1 MTPATLRSLLDTI
14 RQASGIP
21 VIMGPTAAGKSELAF
36 ALARECGGE
45 IVSADS
51 MQFYRGLD
59 IGTAK
64 PTAEE
69 RRAVPHHL
77 IDSMDISEKSDVF
90 RFRTDALRIIGE
102 IRSRGHLPIVAGGSG
117 LYLHA
122 LVYGLDVLPADQA
135 LRDELDVA
143 YDNDAGFPEIAA
155 SMERE
160 CPLDYQRFYPHR
172 RKLIRAREVFLLSGK
187 QISELQSGESAPDP
201 MFSQFVLVRD
211 RADLVDRIR
220 RRAGIMLDSGWIE
233 EARAMLAKGLLNTPT
248 AWQAI
253 GYAQIGDYLA
263 GKLTRD
269 KLLETI
275 VIATRQFARRQATW
289 FRTRHKEA
297 IFLPVPA
304 DATTITE

>member
-1 MTPATLRSLLDTI
+1 MTPATLRSLLDAI
-14 RQASGIP
+14 RHAPGIP

-69 RRAVPHHL
+69 RRQVPHHL

-102 IRSRGHLPIVAGGSG
+102 IRARGHLPVVAGGSG

-122 LVYGLDVLPADQA
+122 LVYGLDVLPAKQS
-135 LRDELDVA
+135 LRDELDAA
-143 YDNDAGFPEIAA
+143 YDNDAGFPELAA
-155 SMERE
+155 VMERE
-160 CPLDYQRFYPHR
+160 CPLDFKRFYPHR

-187 QISELQSGESAPDP
+187 QISELQSGENEPDP

-211 RADLVDRIR
+211 RADLVRRIR
-220 RRAGIMLDSGWIE
+220 KRAEVMLESGWIE
-233 EARAMLAKGLLNTPT
+233 EARIMLGKGLLNAPT

-253 GYAQIGDYLA
+253 GYTQIGDYLA
-263 GKLTRD
+263 GKLTRAE
-269 KLLETI
+269 LLESI

-289 FRTRHKEA
+289 FRNRHREA
-297 IFLPVPA
+297 AFLSIPA
-304 DATTITE
+304 SED

>member
-1 MTPATLRSLLDTI
+1 MKPATLRSLLDAV
-14 RQASGIP
+14 RRAPGIP

-69 RRAVPHHL
+69 RRLVPHHL

-102 IRSRGHLPIVAGGSG
+102 IRARGHMPVVAGGSG

-122 LVYGLDVLPADQA
+122 LVYGLDVLPAKQS
-135 LRDELDVA
+135 LRDELDA
-143 YDNDAGFPEIAA
+143 AFDNDAHFPELAA
-155 SMERE
+155 VMERE
-160 CPLDYQRFYPHR
+160 CPLDFRRFYPHR
-172 RKLIRAREVFLLSGK
+172 RKMIRAREVYLLSGK
-187 QISELQSGESAPDP
+187 QISELQSGESVPDP
-201 MFSQFVLVRD
+201 AFSQFVLVRD
-211 RADLVDRIR
+211 RADLVGRIR
-220 RRAGIMLDSGWIE
+220 RRAARMLDSGWIE
-233 EARAMLAKGLLNTPT
+233 EARLMLANGLLDAPT

-263 GKLTRD
+263 GKMDRD
-269 KLLETI
+269 VLLESI

-289 FRTRHKEA
+289 FRNRHKEA
-297 IFLPVPA
+297 VFLAVPA
-304 DATTITE
+304 ED

>member
-1 MTPATLRSLLDTI
+1 MTPETLRSLLDAI
-14 RQASGIP
+14 RGTSGIP

-102 IRSRGHLPIVAGGSG
+102 IRSRGRLPIVAGGSG

-122 LVYGLDVLPADQA
+122 LVYGLDVLPAEQS
-135 LRDELDVA
+135 LRDELDAA
-143 YDNDAGFPEIAA
+143 YDNDEGFPELAA
-155 SMERE
+155 IMKRE
-160 CPLDYQRFYPHR
+160 CPLDFNRFYPHR

-187 QISELQSGESAPDP
+187 QITELQSGESVPDP
-201 MFSQFVLVRD
+201 AFAQFVLVRD
-211 RADLVDRIR
+211 RADLVRRIR
-220 RRAGIMLDSGWIE
+220 ERAEAMLKSGWIE
-233 EARAMLAKGLLNTPT
+233 EARNMLAQGLLNAPT

-263 GKLTRD
+263 GKMTRD
-269 KLLETI
+269 ELLESI

-289 FRTRHKEA
+289 FRNRHKEA
-297 IFLPVPA
+297 AFLSVPA
-304 DATTITE
+304 EN

>member
-1 MTPATLRSLLDTI
+1 MTPATLRSLLDAV
-14 RQASGIP
+14 RRAPGIP

-59 IGTAK
+59 VGTAK

-69 RRAVPHHL
+69 RRLVPHHL

-102 IRSRGHLPIVAGGSG
+102 IRSRGRLPVVAGGSG

-122 LVYGLDVLPADQA
+122 LVYGLDVLPAKQS
-135 LRDELDVA
+135 LRDELDAA
-143 YDNDAGFPEIAA
+143 YDNDAGFPELAA
-155 SMERE
+155 VMERE
-160 CPLDYQRFYPHR
+160 CPLDFKRFYPHR

-187 QISELQSGESAPDP
+187 QISELQSGENEPDP

-211 RADLVDRIR
+211 RADLVRRICK
-220 RRAGIMLDSGWIE
+220 RAEIMLGSGWIE
-233 EARAMLAKGLLNTPT
+233 EARVMLAKGLLNAPT

-263 GKLTRD
+263 GKMTRAD
-269 KLLETI
+269 LLESI
-275 VIATRQFARRQATW
+275 VIATRQFARRQSTW
-289 FRTRHKEA
+289 FRNRHKEA
-297 IFLPVPA
+297 TFLSVPA
-304 DATTITE
+304 D

>member
-1 MTPATLRSLLDTI
+1 MKPATLRSLLDAV
-14 RQASGIP
+14 RRAPGIP

-69 RRAVPHHL
+69 RRLVPHHL

-102 IRSRGHLPIVAGGSG
+102 IRARGHMPVVAGGSG

-122 LVYGLDVLPADQA
+122 LVYGLDVLPAKQS
-135 LRDELDVA
+135 LRDELDAA
-143 YDNDAGFPEIAA
+143 YDNDALFPELAA
-155 SMERE
+155 VMERE
-160 CPLDYQRFYPHR
+160 CPLDFRRFYPHR
-172 RKLIRAREVFLLSGK
+172 RKMIRAREVYLLSGK
-187 QISELQSGESAPDP
+187 QISELQSGESVPDP
-201 MFSQFVLVRD
+201 AFSQFVLVRD
-211 RADLVDRIR
+211 RADLVGRIR
-220 RRAGIMLDSGWIE
+220 RRAARMLDSGWIE
-233 EARAMLAKGLLNTPT
+233 EARLMLANGLLDAPT

-263 GKLTRD
+263 GKMDRD
-269 KLLETI
+269 ELLESI

-289 FRTRHKEA
+289 FRNRHKEA
-297 IFLPVPA
+297 VFLAVPA
-304 DATTITE
+304 ED

>member
-1 MTPATLRSLLDTI
+1 MTPATLRNLLDAVRRT
-14 RQASGIP
+14 SGIP

-102 IRSRGHLPIVAGGSG
+102 IRARGHLPVVAGGSG

-122 LVYGLDVLPADQA
+122 LVYGLDVLPAKQS
-135 LRDELDVA
+135 LRDELDAA
-143 YDNDAGFPEIAA
+143 YDNEEHFPDLA
-155 SMERE
+155 SVMKRE
-160 CPLDYQRFYPHR
+160 CPLDFRRFYPHR
-172 RKLIRAREVFLLSGK
+172 RKLIRAREVYLLSGK
-187 QISELQSGESAPDP
+187 QISELQSGGFSPDP
-201 MFSQFVLVRD
+201 GFAQFVLVRD
-211 RADLVDRIR
+211 RADLVNRIR
-220 RRAGIMLDSGWIE
+220 RRAAVMLKSGWID
-233 EARAMLAKGLLNTPT
+233 EAKEMLAKGLLQAPT

-263 GKLTRD
+263 GKMTREE
-269 KLLETI
+269 LLEAI
-275 VIATRQFARRQATW
+275 VIATRQYARRQASW
-289 FRTRHKEA
+289 FRSQHKEA
-297 IFLPVPA
+297 AFLPVPA
-304 DATTITE
+304 EE

>member
-1 MTPATLRSLLDTI
+1 MTPATLRNLLDAI
-14 RQASGIP
+14 RRTPGIP

-45 IVSADS
+45 VVSADS

-69 RRAVPHHL
+69 RRLVPHHL

-102 IRSRGHLPIVAGGSG
+102 IRSRGHLPVVAGGSG

-122 LVYGLDVLPADQA
+122 LVYGLDVLPAKQS
-135 LRDELDVA
+135 LRDELDAA
-143 YDNDAGFPEIAA
+143 YDNEEHFPELAA
-155 SMERE
+155 IMERE
-160 CPLDYQRFYPHR
+160 CPLDFRRFHPHR

-187 QISELQSGESAPDP
+187 QISELQSGGFTPDP
-201 MFSQFVLVRD
+201 AFAQFVLVRE
-211 RADLVDRIR
+211 RTDLVNRIR
-220 RRAGIMLDSGWIE
+220 RRAARMLESGWIE
-233 EARAMLAKGLLNTPT
+233 EAKEMLAKGLLRTPT

-263 GKLTRD
+263 GKMTREE
-269 KLLETI
+269 LLESI
-275 VIATRQFARRQATW
+275 VIATRQYARRQASW
-289 FRTRHKEA
+289 FRSQHKEA
-297 IFLPVPA
+297 VFLTVSA
-304 DATTITE
+304 ED

>member
-1 MTPATLRSLLDTI
+1 MTPATLRSLLDAV
-14 RQASGIP
+14 RRAPGIP
-21 VIMGPTAAGKSELAF
+21 VIMGPTAAGKSELVF

-69 RRAVPHHL
+69 RRLVPHHL

-102 IRSRGHLPIVAGGSG
+102 IRSRGHLPVVAGGSG
-117 LYLHA
+117 LYLHS
-122 LVYGLDVLPADQA
+122 LVYGLDVLPAKQS
-135 LRDELDVA
+135 LRDELDAA
-143 YDNDAGFPEIAA
+143 YDNDAGFPELAA
-155 SMERE
+155 VMERE
-160 CPLDYQRFYPHR
+160 CPLDFKRFYPHR

-187 QISELQSGESAPDP
+187 QISELQSGENEPDSR
-201 MFSQFVLVRD
+201 FSQFVLVRD
-211 RADLVDRIR
+211 RADLVRRIR
-220 RRAGIMLDSGWIE
+220 KRAEIMLESGWIE
-233 EARAMLAKGLLNTPT
+233 EARVMLAKGLLDAPT

-263 GKLTRD
+263 GKMARD
-269 KLLETI
+269 ELLESI
-275 VIATRQFARRQATW
+275 VIATRQFARRQSTW
-289 FRTRHKEA
+289 FRNRHKEA
-297 IFLPVPA
+297 AFLSLTA
-304 DATTITE
+304 SSED

>member
-1 MTPATLRSLLDTI
+1 MTPATLRNLLDAVRRTP
-14 RQASGIP
+14 GIP

-59 IGTAK
+59 VGTAK

-69 RRAVPHHL
+69 RRLVPHHL

-102 IRSRGHLPIVAGGSG
+102 IRARGRLPIVAGGSG

-122 LVYGLDVLPADQA
+122 LVYGLDVLPAKQS
-135 LRDELDVA
+135 LRDELDAA
-143 YDNDAGFPEIAA
+143 YDNDARFPELAA
-155 SMERE
+155 VMERE
-160 CPLDYQRFYPHR
+160 CPLDFRRFYPHR
-172 RKLIRAREVFLLSGK
+172 RKMIRAREVFLLSGR
-187 QISELQSGESAPDP
+187 QISELQSGGSAPDP
-201 MFSQFVLVRD
+201 AFAQFVLVRD
-211 RADLVDRIR
+211 RADLVRRIR
-220 RRAGIMLDSGWIE
+220 RRAEAMLDSGWIE
-233 EARAMLAKGLLNTPT
+233 EARTMLAKGLLLAPT

-263 GKLTRD
+263 GKINRGE
-269 KLLETI
+269 LLESI
-275 VIATRQFARRQATW
+275 VVATRQFARRQASW
-289 FRTRHKEA
+289 FRSQHKEA
-297 IFLPVPA
+297 VFLTLPA
-304 DATTITE
+304 ED

>member
-1 MTPATLRSLLDTI
+1 MTPATLRSLLDAV
-14 RQASGIP
+14 RRAPGIP

-69 RRAVPHHL
+69 RRMVPHHM

-102 IRSRGHLPIVAGGSG
+102 IRSRGRLPIVAGGSG

-122 LVYGLDVLPADQA
+122 LVYGLDVLPAEQS
-135 LRDELDVA
+135 LRDELDAA
-143 YDNDAGFPEIAA
+143 YDNDEGFPELAA
-155 SMERE
+155 IMKRE
-160 CPLDYQRFYPHR
+160 CPLDFNRFYPHR

-187 QISELQSGESAPDP
+187 QITELQSGESVPDP
-201 MFSQFVLVRD
+201 AFAQFVLVRD
-211 RADLVDRIR
+211 RADLVRRIR
-220 RRAGIMLDSGWIE
+220 ERAEAMLKSGWIE
-233 EARAMLAKGLLNTPT
+233 EARNMLAQGLLNAPT

-263 GKLTRD
+263 GKMTRD
-269 KLLETI
+269 ELLESI

-289 FRTRHKEA
+289 FRNRHKEA
-297 IFLPVPA
+297 AFLSVPA
-304 DATTITE
+304 EN

>member
-1 MTPATLRSLLDTI
+1 MTPATLRNLLDAI
-14 RQASGIP
+14 RRTPGIP

-69 RRAVPHHL
+69 RRLVPHHL

-90 RFRTDALRIIGE
+90 RFRTDALRIIDE
-102 IRSRGHLPIVAGGSG
+102 IRSRGHLPVVAGGSG

-122 LVYGLDVLPADQA
+122 LVYGLDVLPAKQS
-135 LRDELDVA
+135 LRDELDAA
-143 YDNDAGFPEIAA
+143 YDNEEHFPELAA
-155 SMERE
+155 IMERE
-160 CPLDYQRFYPHR
+160 CPLDFRRFHPHR

-187 QISELQSGESAPDP
+187 QISELQSGGFTPDP
-201 MFSQFVLVRD
+201 AFAQFVLVRE
-211 RADLVDRIR
+211 RTDLVNRIR
-220 RRAGIMLDSGWIE
+220 RRAARMLESGWIE
-233 EARAMLAKGLLNTPT
+233 EAKEMLAKGLLRTPT

-263 GKLTRD
+263 GKMTREE
-269 KLLETI
+269 LLESI
-275 VIATRQFARRQATW
+275 VIATRQYARRQASW
-289 FRTRHKEA
+289 FRSQHKEA
-297 IFLPVPA
+297 AFLTVSA
-304 DATTITE
+304 ED

>member
-1 MTPATLRSLLDTI
+1 MKPETLRSLLDPVRRTP
-14 RQASGIP
+14 GIP
-21 VIMGPTAAGKSELAF
+21 VVMGPTAVGKSELAF

-69 RRAVPHHL
+69 RRLVPHHL
-77 IDSMDISEKSDVF
+77 IDSMDIPEKSDVF

-102 IRSRGHLPIVAGGSG
+102 IRARGRLPIVAGGSG

-122 LVYGLDVLPADQA
+122 LVYGLDVLPADQT
-135 LRDELDVA
+135 LRDELDAA
-143 YDNDAGFPEIAA
+143 YDNETRFPELAA
-155 SMERE
+155 VMERE
-160 CPLDYQRFYPHR
+160 CPLDYRRFHPHR

-187 QISELQSGESAPDP
+187 QISELQSGDSVPDP
-201 MFSQFVLVRD
+201 MFAQFVLVRD
-211 RADLVDRIR
+211 RADLVRRIR
-220 RRAGIMLDSGWIE
+220 IRAEAMLESGWIE

-253 GYAQIGDYLA
+253 GYAQIGEYLK
-263 GKLTRD
+263 GKLNRD
-269 KLLETI
+269 ELLESI

-289 FRTRHKEA
+289 FRNRHREA
-297 IFLPVPA
+297 TFLSLPA
-304 DATTITE
+304 DA

>member
-1 MTPATLRSLLDTI
+1 MTPATLRNLLDAVRRTP
-14 RQASGIP
+14 GIP

-36 ALARECGGE
+36 ALARESGGE

-69 RRAVPHHL
+69 RRLVPHHL

-102 IRSRGHLPIVAGGSG
+102 IRARGRLPIVAGGSG

-122 LVYGLDVLPADQA
+122 LVYGLDVLPAKQS
-135 LRDELDVA
+135 LRDELDAA
-143 YDNDAGFPEIAA
+143 YDNEEHFPELAA
-155 SMERE
+155 VMKHE
-160 CPLDYQRFYPHR
+160 CPLDFKRFYPHR

-187 QISELQSGESAPDP
+187 QITELQSGGSAPDP
-201 MFSQFVLVRD
+201 RFAQYVLVRD
-211 RADLVDRIR
+211 RADLIRRIR
-220 RRAGIMLDSGWIE
+220 LRAAAMLESGWIE
-233 EARAMLAKGLLNTPT
+233 EASAMLAKGLLQAPT

-263 GKLTRD
+263 GEMTREE
-269 KLLETI
+269 LLETI
-275 VIATRQFARRQATW
+275 MIATRQFARRQTTW
-289 FRTRHKEA
+289 FRSKHKEA
-297 IFLPVPA
+297 VFLSIPPE
-304 DATTITE
+304 D

>member
-1 MTPATLRSLLDTI
+1 MTPETFRNLLDTL
-14 RQASGIP
+14 RRAPGIP

-69 RRAVPHHL
+69 RRLVPHHL

-102 IRSRGHLPIVAGGSG
+102 IRSRGHLPVVAGGSG

-122 LVYGLDVLPADQA
+122 LVYGLDVLPAKQS
-135 LRDELDVA
+135 LRDELDAA
-143 YDNDAGFPEIAA
+143 YDNDARFPELAA
-155 SMERE
+155 IMERE
-160 CPLDYQRFYPHR
+160 CPLDFKRFHPHR
-172 RKLIRAREVFLLSGK
+172 RKLIRAREVFLLSGR
-187 QISELQSGESAPDP
+187 QISELQSGDSAPDP
-201 MFSQFVLVRD
+201 AFSQFVLVRE
-211 RADLVDRIR
+211 RADLVNRIR
-220 RRAGIMLDSGWIE
+220 RRAEIMLDSGWIE
-233 EARAMLAKGLLNTPT
+233 EARVMLAKGLLTAPT

-253 GYAQIGDYLA
+253 GYAQIGDYLV
-263 GKLTRD
+263 GKMTRAE
-269 KLLETI
+269 LLESI
-275 VIATRQFARRQATW
+275 VIATRQYARRQATW
-289 FRTRHKEA
+289 FRNRHKEA
-297 IFLPVPA
+297 VFLTLE
-304 DATTITE
+304 DKSST

>member
-1 MTPATLRSLLDTI
+1 MTPATLRNLLDAVRRTP
-14 RQASGIP
+14 GIP

-36 ALARECGGE
+36 ALAREYGGE

-69 RRAVPHHL
+69 RRLVPHHL

-90 RFRTDALRIIGE
+90 RFRTDAPRIIGE
-102 IRSRGHLPIVAGGSG
+102 IRARGRLPVVAGGSG

-122 LVYGLDVLPADQA
+122 LVYGLDSLPAKQS
-135 LRDELDVA
+135 LRDELDTA
-143 YDNDAGFPEIAA
+143 YDNEEHFPELTAV
-155 SMERE
+155 MERD
-160 CPLDYQRFYPHR
+160 CPLDFKRFYPHR

-187 QISELQSGESAPDP
+187 QISELQSGGFAPDP
-201 MFSQFVLVRD
+201 AFAQFVLVRD
-211 RADLVDRIR
+211 RADLVRRIR
-220 RRAGIMLDSGWIE
+220 RRAAVMLESGWIK
-233 EARAMLAKGLLNTPT
+233 EAKEMLAKGLLQAPT

-263 GKLTRD
+263 GKMTRD
-269 KLLETI
+269 ELLESI
-275 VIATRQFARRQATW
+275 VIATRQYARRQASW
-289 FRTRHKEA
+289 FRSQHKEA
-297 IFLPVPA
+297 AVLAVPA
-304 DATTITE
+304 ED

>member
-1 MTPATLRSLLDTI
+1 MTPATLRRLLDAV
-14 RQASGIP
+14 RRSPGIP

-64 PTAEE
+64 PTAGE
-69 RRAVPHHL
+69 RRLVPHHL

-90 RFRTDALRIIGE
+90 RFRTDALRIIDD
-102 IRSRGHLPIVAGGSG
+102 IRARGHLPVVAGGSG

-122 LVYGLDVLPADQA
+122 LVYGLDVLPAKQS
-135 LRDELDVA
+135 LRDELDAA
-143 YDNDAGFPEIAA
+143 YDNDAHFPELAA
-155 SMERE
+155 VMERE
-160 CPLDYQRFYPHR
+160 CPLDFRRFYPHR
-172 RKLIRAREVFLLSGK
+172 RKMIRAREVFLLSGK
-187 QISELQSGESAPDP
+187 QISELQTGESAPDP
-201 MFSQFVLVRD
+201 AFAQFVLVRD
-211 RADLVDRIR
+211 RADLVRRIR
-220 RRAGIMLDSGWIE
+220 ARAALMLDSGWIE
-233 EARAMLAKGLLNTPT
+233 EARTMLAKGLLQAPT

-263 GKLTRD
+263 GKMSREE
-269 KLLETI
+269 LLESI

-289 FRTRHKEA
+289 FRSRHKEA
-297 IFLPVPA
+297 VVLTLPA
-304 DATTITE
+304 ED

>member
-1 MTPATLRSLLDTI
+1 MKPATLRSLLDTV
-14 RQASGIP
+14 RRASGIP

-69 RRAVPHHL
+69 RCQVPHYL

-102 IRSRGHLPIVAGGSG
+102 IRSRGKLPIVAGGSG

-122 LVYGLDVLPADQA
+122 LVYGLDVLPAEQS
-135 LRDELDVA
+135 LRDKLDAA
-143 YDNDAGFPEIAA
+143 YDNDAGFPELAA
-155 SMERE
+155 IMERE
-160 CPLDYQRFYPHR
+160 CPLDFRRFYPHR

-187 QISELQSGESAPDP
+187 QITELQSGESAPDP
-201 MFSQFVLVRD
+201 MFAQFVLVRD
-211 RADLVDRIR
+211 RADLIRRIR
-220 RRAGIMLDSGWIE
+220 KRAEAMLKSGWIE
-233 EARAMLAKGLLNTPT
+233 EARTMLAQGLLNAPT

-263 GKLTRD
+263 GRMTRD
-269 KLLETI
+269 ELLESI

-289 FRTRHKEA
+289 FRNRHKEA
-297 IFLPVPA
+297 AFLSVPA
-304 DATTITE
+304 ED